1 MRMTENGSHLKSR
14 TLSVKPHLDVD
25 LGNDLRFPIVGSLEL
40 IDSNSYSE
48 ADESPCISILQLNTK
63 GNGSHL

>member
-25 LGNDLRFPIVGSLEL
+25 LGNDLRFPIVGLCKP
-40 IDSNSYSE
+40 INSNMCVE
-48 ADESPCISILQLNTK
+48 ADESVELRCLQLNTK